1 MSYEARHCARMSLA
15 ARPAPR
21 DARRLALPLERAAIV
36 IGAVTLASALL
47 VAPAPTYDSW
57 AWLLWGREVASLS
70 LSTAEGPAFKPLPVA
85 VCTVLSLLGPLAP
98 VAWVLIARAGAA
110 VAVWAAYRAG
120 GALAAVA
127 VALTGAFVAY
137 AASGVETG
145 WTTAFALLALLAWR
159 DGRVRAALLWG
170 AACALLRVEAWPF
183 LALAGVVVWR
193 RQPELRPW
201 LVVCA
206 VTVPA
211 LWFVPE
217 WLGSGDPLRSGGRAR
232 VPNPGQPATAAV
244 PALAALR
251 EAAALPLWPLWF
263 GALFTPARLR
273 PLALAGLAW
282 IALVAVMAQAGFAG
296 EPRYSLPGG
305 ACVAVAGAAG
315 LLALAR
321 RKRAYAVAIAL
332 ALLVAAVPKLATLPE
347 LRRAQAYQWALDAD
361 LQRAIER
368 AGGRDALLTCGRPY
382 VGNLRGPLLAYRLD
396 VQKRRVAFAPRPPGV
411 VFQSRLDAAASVEPT
426 AAGFL
431 PRTHTAHWA
440 VWVRCA

>member
-1 MSYEARHCARMSLA
+1 M
-15 ARPAPR
+15 
-21 DARRLALPLERAAIV
+21 
-36 IGAVTLASALL
+36 IGAVTLVSALL

-57 AWLLWGREVASLS
+57 SWLLWGREVASLS

-85 VCTVLSLLGPLAP
+85 VCAVLSLLGPAAP
-98 VAWVLIARAGAA
+98 VAWVLIARAGAV

-127 VALTGAFVAY
+127 VALTGAFLAY

-145 WTTAFALLALLAWR
+145 WTTAFALLALVAWR
-159 DGRVRAALLWG
+159 DGRARTAVLWG
-170 AACALLRVEAWPF
+170 AACALMRVEAWPF

-193 RQPELRPW
+193 RHRDARPW
-201 LVVCA
+201 LWPVRWPCRRCGSSRS
-206 VTVPA
+206 
-211 LWFVPE
+211 
-217 WLGSGDPLRSGGRAR
+217 GSGRVTCCVRASGRSCPILAS
-232 VPNPGQPATAAV
+232 PPTAAV

-273 PLALAGLAW
+273 PLLLAGLAW
-282 IALVAVMAQAGFAG
+282 IALVAVMAQAGFSG

-321 RKRAYAVAIAL
+321 RKRSYAIAIAL
-332 ALLVAAVPKLATLPE
+332 ALLVAAVPKLATLPD

-368 AGGRDALLTCGRPY
+368 AGGRDALLACGRPY
-382 VGNLRGPLLAYRLD
+382 VGHLRGPLLAYRLD
-396 VQKRRVAFAPRPPGV
+396 VEKQRVAFEPRPPGV
-411 VFQSRLDAAASVEPT
+411 VFQSRLRTDALVEP
-426 AAGFL
+426 AAPGFL
-431 PRTHTAHWA
+431 PKTRTTHWA
-440 VWVRCA
+440 VLVRCA

>member
-1 MSYEARHCARMSLA
+1 MSPAT
-15 ARPAPR
+15 RPALRVPR
-21 DARRLALPLERAAIV
+21 GLALPLARVRGRAAIV
-36 IGAVTLASALL
+36 IGVVTLVSALL

-57 AWLLWGREVASLS
+57 SWLLWGREVASLS

-85 VCTVLSLLGPLAP
+85 VCAVLSLLGPAAP
-98 VAWVLIARAGAA
+98 VAWVLIARAGAV

-127 VALTGAFVAY
+127 VALTGAFLAY

-145 WTTAFALLALLAWR
+145 WTTAFALLALVAWR
-159 DGRVRAALLWG
+159 DGRARTAVLWG
-170 AACALLRVEAWPF
+170 AACALMRVEAWPF

-193 RQPELRPW
+193 RHRDARPW
-201 LVVCA
+201 LLACA
-206 VTVPA
+206 VAVPA

-217 WLGSGDPLRSGGRAR
+217 WLGSGDLLRSGERAL
-232 VPNPGQPATAAV
+232 VSSPGQPATAAV

-273 PLALAGLAW
+273 PLLLAGLAW
-282 IALVAVMAQAGFAG
+282 IALVAVMAQAGFSG

-305 ACVAVAGAAG
+305 ACVAVAGAGG

-321 RKRAYAVAIAL
+321 RKRSYAIAIAL
-332 ALLVAAVPKLATLPE
+332 ALLVAAVPKLATLPD

-368 AGGRDALLTCGRPY
+368 AGGRDALRCVRPPVRRAPARPAARLPPRRRETTGRLRAPPAGRGLP
-382 VGNLRGPLLAYRLD
+382 VAAAHRLPRRARGPG
-396 VQKRRVAFAPRPPGV
+396 VPPEDPDHALGG
-411 VFQSRLDAAASVEPT
+411 T
-426 AAGFL
+426 G
-431 PRTHTAHWA
+431 
-440 VWVRCA
+440 